1 MSANNI
7 SEIRELLDRY
17 YDGNTTETEE
27 MTLREYFTQD
37 VDIPADLE
45 ADRLMFSNITAS
57 PEQEIPE
64 GLNERLQA
72 KIDEWN
78 TAEKAAKET
87 RKRIRIP
94 RLSVIAGIA
103 ASLLVLIS
111 IGIYLQ
117 RPITPKAT
125 EPTPE
130 EAYAQTEKAL
140 RIFANAI
147 DKSMEQIETVE
158 ETSAKINRQINRQL
172 DHLNEI

>member
-27 MTLREYFTQD
+27 MTLRAYFTQED
-37 VDIPADLE
+37 NIPADLE
-45 ADRLMFSNITAS
+45 ADRLMFNNITAS

-64 GLNERLQA
+64 GLNERLLA

-78 TAEKAAKET
+78 AAEKAATKT

-94 RLSVIAGIA
+94 RLGVITGIA
-103 ASLLVLIS
+103 ASLIVLIS
-111 IGIYLQ
+111 IGICLQ
-117 RPITPKAT
+117 QPTTPTAI

-158 ETSAKINRQINRQL
+158 KTSAKVNRQINRQL
-172 DHLNEI
+172 DHLNDI

>member
-17 YDGNTTETEE
+17 YDGNATETEE
-27 MTLREYFTQD
+27 MKLREYFTRED
-37 VDIPADLE
+37 NIPADME
-45 ADRLMFSNITAS
+45 ADRLIFNNITAI
-57 PEQEIPE
+57 PGQEIPE
-64 GLNERLQA
+64 GLSERLQA
-72 KIDEWN
+72 KINEWDA
-78 TAEKAAKET
+78 AEKAANET

-94 RLSVIAGIA
+94 RLGVITGIA

-117 RPITPKAT
+117 HPTTPTAT

-158 ETSAKINRQINRQL
+158 KTSAKVNRQINRQL
-172 DHLNEI
+172 NHLNEI

>member
-17 YDGNTTETEE
+17 YDGNTTEAEE
-27 MTLREYFTQD
+27 MTLREYFTRED
-37 VDIPADLE
+37 DIPADLE
-45 ADRLMFSNITAS
+45 ADRLMFKNITAS

-64 GLNERLQA
+64 GLSERLQA
-72 KIDEWN
+72 KIDEWD
-78 TAEKAAKET
+78 ASEKAAKET

-94 RLSVIAGIA
+94 RFSVIAGIA

-117 RPITPKAT
+117 RPITPTAT

-158 ETSAKINRQINRQL
+158 ETSAKVNRQINRQL
-172 DHLNEI
+172 NHLNEI